1 MECKAPAA
9 RNARVGWRKRLHHD
23 AKVLKRVWRYMG
35 PGWLVCVAYLDP
47 ANLFADIQSG
57 TQYAYSQ
64 LWVIWWSQWFA
75 LFVGWLGARLVLSQI
90 PLEDF
95 GTLECKHY
103 RKPTM
108 ARYLLWIF
116 AELIVVVTDI
126 PEVIG
131 FAFGM
136 HIISGILI
144 WAGVLLS
151 FAATLLVLLTELGSF
166 RYVEAAVALCVV
178 ALGIT
183 LLVSLTRSGLDVERF
198 FLGWLLPRF
207 QGAGS
212 VSDALNIVGSVVM
225 PHNLYLQTGS
235 LIAHHTTLHVARN
248 IFSKLDLNTQ
258 DKTVSESEPDSFSSE
273 SADTEQGT
281 IEDLESKLSESG
293 SLSRTELEAG
303 PAMSPVLGYHEA
315 VSTAERFS
323 EDRRRQHG
331 AVQVAGPLRSAFTDP
346 YPLAS
351 DEDTI
356 SVRRSWEP
364 YQSISQPAL
373 EQSSVFKGA
382 IRPNKGQPDYGY
394 STFGRDGN
402 VPKEPD
408 VLRIEQCAA
417 PALRHAFDVPSG
429 CATGQDVPATSKT
442 AEGLPVNRLSV
453 DATMTQ
459 DEFDE
464 KKTPEKDSDLA
475 SLEDTQSI
483 GKSADADPARFPKSI
498 PRIGPVVLELAFPT
512 LFAFFV
518 NAAAISIAA
527 RSGQSQASQNLSN
540 IGLYN
545 FCDLLP
551 FEGACV
557 LWGIILLVSGTAAT
571 VTVTL
576 TGSYVMSGF
585 LQMRIP
591 MLLRATLARGIAIL
605 PALIIAATSSAA
617 TVNAIIGIV
626 NTILSVS
633 LPIVLVPLLRCV
645 HERRQLHWFPL
656 GAGWLFTAFI
666 FGLNLY
672 SFCAPQGGMFGLYT
686 GNGSNFTWSV
696 QANILQD
703 MVILLY
709 VGAVAWL
716 AVA

>member
-1 MECKAPAA
+1 MESKSIAA
-9 RNARVGWRKRLHHD
+9 GTLRLGSYRRFHHYG
-23 AKVLKRVWRYMG
+23 KVFMRVWRYMG

-75 LFVGWLGARLVLSQI
+75 LFVGWLGARLVLSRI

-95 GTLECKHY
+95 ATVERKHY

-136 HIISGILI
+136 HIISGIPI
-144 WAGVLLS
+144 WVGVLLS
-151 FAATLLVLLTELGSF
+151 FAAILLVLLTELGSF

-183 LLVSLTRSGLDVERF
+183 LLVSLTRSGLAVEQF

-212 VSDALNIVGSVVM
+212 VYDALNIVGSVVM

-235 LIAHHTTLHVARN
+235 LIAHHTMLHVGGN
-248 IFSKLDLNTQ
+248 IFSKLDLNTH
-258 DKTVSESEPDSFSSE
+258 DRTVSESEPDSFSSE
-273 SADTEQGT
+273 SADTDQRVT
-281 IEDLESKLSESG
+281 EDLESKLSESG

-315 VSTAERFS
+315 VSIAERAS
-323 EDRRRQHG
+323 GSRHRSLGEVPAAR
-331 AVQVAGPLRSAFTDP
+331 PLRSAFTDP

-351 DEDTI
+351 KEDTI
-356 SVRRSWEP
+356 SVRHEKEP
-364 YQSISQPAL
+364 YQSISESAL
-373 EQSSVFKGA
+373 EQGLFSRGA
-382 IRPNKGQPDYGY
+382 IRPNSRQPDYGY
-394 STFGRDGN
+394 TTFGRDGK
-402 VPKEPD
+402 VSEEPD
-408 VLRIEQCAA
+408 VSRIEQNAA
-417 PALRHAFDVPSG
+417 NAFRRELDAPSG
-429 CATGQDVPATSKT
+429 CATGEDVPATSKT

-459 DEFDE
+459 DEFVE
-464 KKTPEKDSDLA
+464 NKTPEKDSDMS

-512 LFAFFV
+512 VFAFFV

-527 RSGQSQASQNLSN
+527 RSAQSQASQNLSN

-617 TVNAIIGIV
+617 TVNAIIGII

-645 HERRQLHWFPL
+645 HERRRLHWFPL